1 MESQL
6 HIWYI
11 HHYGGGPNVGIH
23 DRPYEL
29 ARAWQRLGHTAT
41 IFVASFHHLLEKRE
55 QLARDFLVEGVQ
67 YVSVPVR
74 QYDGNTFSRLFNI
87 WDLSKNLYVS
97 AKQYER
103 AWPRPNAVIAS
114 SPHPFTIYPA
124 HRIARMLGAKLVF
137 EIRDIWPLSIT
148 EILKTSRLHPFVQL
162 CAMTER
168 FALTRSDLV
177 ASVLPR
183 ADRYLRD
190 RGYGHKPF
198 VWVPNGTNVQRDVV
212 PFSTENARKA
222 EAMLNQWRTR
232 GFTTVVHA
240 GSLGK
245 PNAVDLLVEA
255 VAFGASRGEADGC
268 RVLLLGSG
276 EQLANLRALVAEK
289 KLANIYFAGRVAKSE
304 VAGLLEKSD
313 IGYAGVQSL
322 DDLYQYGVSLNKFAD
337 YFSASLPALLPIDP
351 CGDPVSASG
360 AGIVRRAQTPEALWN
375 ALRELLMMPAP
386 QRRALGE
393 RGKAYMAREYN
404 YETIA
409 LRYIEAIARL

>member
-1 MESQL
+1 ME
-6 HIWYI
+6 
-11 HHYGGGPNVGIH
+11 
-23 DRPYEL
+23 RL
-29 ARAWQRLGHTAT
+29 A
-41 IFVASFHHLLEKRE
+41 
-55 QLARDFLVEGVQ
+55 
-67 YVSVPVR
+67 
-74 QYDGNTFSRLFNI
+74 
-87 WDLSKNLYVS
+87 
-97 AKQYER
+97 
-103 AWPRPNAVIAS
+103 
-114 SPHPFTIYPA
+114 
-124 HRIARMLGAKLVF
+124 
-137 EIRDIWPLSIT
+137 
-148 EILKTSRLHPFVQL
+148 
-162 CAMTER
+162 
-168 FALTRSDLV
+168 
-177 ASVLPR
+177 
-183 ADRYLRD
+183 
-190 RGYGHKPF
+190 
-198 VWVPNGTNVQRDVV
+198 
-212 PFSTENARKA
+212 
-222 EAMLNQWRTR
+222 
-232 GFTTVVHA
+232 
-240 GSLGK
+240 
-245 PNAVDLLVEA
+245 
-255 VAFGASRGEADGC
+255 GC